1 MFNRATHHSFGPQP
15 VRDFLFHIKL
25 GPSFFSV
32 NGEKQ
37 SPNHSHAEA
46 FIGAM
51 AELDVFTSY
60 DGASGDSVG
69 GYFATHAQD
78 PSNATRS
85 TARTAYYNP
94 FVSRPSLHL
103 LTSRQVTRVITE
115 STHYGPKVTGVE
127 VIIIFPP
134 MVTSLSE

>member
-1 MFNRATHHSFGPQP
+1 LALNQFVISFSTSSH
-15 VRDFLFHIKL
+15 FLV
-25 GPSFFSV
+25 ST
-32 NGEKQ
+32 EK

-51 AELDVFTSY
+51 AELDVLTSG
-60 DGASGDSVG
+60 DDASGDSVG
-69 GYFATHAQD
+69 GYFATHTQD

-103 LTSRQVTRVITE
+103 LTSRQVTRVITQ
-115 STHYGPKVTGVE
+115 STYHGPKVTGVE
-127 VIIIFPP
+127 VTIIFPS
-134 MVTSLSE
+134 MVTSLSK